1 LEAQPKGIKTLLN
14 NLKITCSVNR
24 YPKAMLPGDRLMYE
38 SKRYINLSLDGYG
51 VYGSDTVCIVSGK
64 L

>member
-1 LEAQPKGIKTLLN
+1 
-14 NLKITCSVNR
+14 
-24 YPKAMLPGDRLMYE
+24 MYE